1 MQVRRRES
9 REKYAISLNSGP
21 VSDPG
26 LGPSGMEARQP
37 CSAASRLLGMSPQ
50 PPPFLL
56 GPPSD
61 GLPGAT
67 SPPGRRDAPQAL
79 GGGRVCPVKGMSGAK
94 VTLTEVG
101 PVNPDYSP
109 PAARWHR
116 PGKSG
121 A

>member
-94 VTLTEVG
+94 KLSQ
-101 PVNPDYSP
+101 NPLLNGCKG
-109 PAARWHR
+109 WLENEL
-116 PGKSG
+116 
-121 A
+121 